1 MVEVG
6 LKMMR
11 KNAIKNGDCFIR
23 AKILC
28 LFHKMS
34 NPIGNV
40 LHCLTLY
47 SIVCAMDTI
56 QLNWTQ
62 PDLVCERKALMRMKQ
77 THIQA
82 RAQIKQIQS
91 FALLLKKC
99 SNFIHCAALPSSL
112 WITI

>member
-1 MVEVG
+1 MVGVG
-6 LKMMR
+6 LKMMG

-56 QLNWTQ
+56 QLNWTELNSTRSCVWEENT
-62 PDLVCERKALMRMKQ
+62 DENEAN
-77 THIQA
+77 THTSA
-82 RAQIKQIQS
+82 RA
-91 FALLLKKC
+91 
-99 SNFIHCAALPSSL
+99 N
-112 WITI
+112 